1 IKSPFSASFR
11 ESLSISRR
19 RRRLRFLKNIRR
31 MVIRMQ
37 ATAFT
42 AFRIWH
48 GDYVQ
53 VDYGELIVNLVVCIA
68 VWRARGNIA
77 RIAGEGTT

>member
-1 IKSPFSASFR
+1 
-11 ESLSISRR
+11 
-19 RRRLRFLKNIRR
+19 
-31 MVIRMQ
+31 M
-37 ATAFT
+37 
-42 AFRIWH
+42 
-48 GDYVQ
+48 Q